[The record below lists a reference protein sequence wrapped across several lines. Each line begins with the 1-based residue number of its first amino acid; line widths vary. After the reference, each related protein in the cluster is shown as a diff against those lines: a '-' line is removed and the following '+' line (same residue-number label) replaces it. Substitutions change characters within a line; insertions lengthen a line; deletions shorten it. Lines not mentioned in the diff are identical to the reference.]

1 MKKEATATADS
12 TLSQASTNQR
22 TTPATHF
29 DYFDSPVGLIEVGAT
44 ADALTALYFVE
55 APRYA
60 TTRTQLVAQVLA
72 ELTAYF
78 AGTLREFT
86 VPLAF
91 QGTPF
96 QQQVWQQLLTVPYGA
111 TTSYQS
117 IANAL
122 GNPKAVRAVGA
133 ANGQNPISII
143 APCHRIIGSDGT
155 LTGYG
160 GGLWRKEWLLRHEG
174 YLLL

>member
-1 MKKEATATADS
+1 MNDDS
-12 TLSQASTNQR
+12 AVSPSEQASTNQR
-22 TTPATHF
+22 STPATVF
-29 DYFDSPVGLIEVGAT
+29 AYYESPVGLIEVGAT
-44 ADALTALYFVE
+44 ADALTALYFIA
-55 APRYA
+55 APRRPV
-60 TTRTQLVAQVLA
+60 TLTPLLEEVLA
-72 ELTAYF
+72 QLAAYF
-78 AGTLREFT
+78 AGTLHDFR

-91 QGTPF
+91 HGTPF
-96 QQQVWQQLLTVPYGA
+96 QKQVWQQLLTVPYGE

-117 IANAL
+117 VANAL

-174 YLLL
+174 YLLI